1 MITLHQ
7 FARTWDIPNLSHFCA
22 KIETYLRMAQLP
34 YQIVETLP
42 LKAPRGKLPY
52 IEDNG
57 KKIADS
63 RLIIHYLKSTYGD
76 SLDAHLSPE
85 EIATAKA
92 FQRLLEEHLYWVT
105 MFTRWGYTE
114 QNWQVNKQAIFD
126 VLPPVVRDMAAWV
139 YRHRINS
146 QIRGHGIG
154 RHTPEEV
161 FELGK
166 EDIDALAN
174 FLGDKAY
181 FMGDKPTS
189 LDASAFGILVNTVC
203 CPIES
208 PAKDC
213 ALTKGNITDYCTRML
228 VEFFPELTK
237 PT

>member
-7 FARTWDIPNLSHFCA
+7 FARTWDIPNLSHFCT
-22 KIETYLRMAQLP
+22 KIETYLRMTQLP

-63 RLIIHYLKSTYGD
+63 RLIIRYLKATYGD
-76 SLDAHLSPE
+76 PLDDHLSLE
-85 EIATAKA
+85 EKATAKA
-92 FQRLLEEHLYWVT
+92 FQRLLEEHLFWVT
-105 MFTRWGYTE
+105 MFARWGYTE
-114 QNWQVNKQAIFD
+114 QNWQVNKRAIFG
-126 VLPPVVRDMAAWV
+126 VLPPVIRDMAAWV
-139 YRHRINS
+139 YRKRINS

-154 RHTPEEV
+154 RHTQEEV

-189 LDASAFGILVNTVC
+189 LDASAFGILVNTVNS
-203 CPIES
+203 PIES
-208 PAKDC
+208 PAKDY
-213 ALTKGNITDYCTRML
+213 ALTKTNITEYCTRML
-228 VEFFPELTK
+228 SEFFPELTK